1 MTQFIRV
8 TRRQL
13 AAASAIP
20 AAAALLVSCAD
31 TEILYDSSFR
41 PVDTEFTVGAAT
53 FTTALPEGARVVE
66 LTEAESKTMGS
77 NDAMTYIMY
86 WPGHDSTTNTVAD
99 LLGARPA
106 TLQRYEQWVQW
117 MFKPVSCEQFDLSQS
132 DNDYT
137 DATSPLNG
145 QPVTYL
151 RRTDAPPP
159 DEGIT
164 NSFYLIKLDQEPCQ
178 AIWAMAVYSKDSPA
192 NPVKDLGQRLFVDG
206 DGTLTMNP

>member
-1 MTQFIRV
+1 MTPFNRI
-8 TRRQL
+8 TRRQRAVAL
-13 AAASAIP
+13 AVLVT
-20 AAAALLVSCAD
+20 ALLVGCAD
-31 TEILYDSSFR
+31 TEILVDESFQ

-53 FTTALPEGARVVE
+53 FTTKLPQGARVIE
-66 LTEAESKTMGS
+66 LSEEQSKAQG
-77 NDAMTYIMY
+77 DAPTTYVMF
-86 WPGHDSTTNTVAD
+86 WPGHDLSTNTVAD

-117 MFKPVSCEQFDLSQS
+117 MFKPASCEQFDLSQS

-137 DATSPLNG
+137 DATSPLDG

-164 NSFYLIKLDQEPCQ
+164 NSFYLIKLDHEPCQ

-206 DGTLTMNP
+206 DGTLTMHP